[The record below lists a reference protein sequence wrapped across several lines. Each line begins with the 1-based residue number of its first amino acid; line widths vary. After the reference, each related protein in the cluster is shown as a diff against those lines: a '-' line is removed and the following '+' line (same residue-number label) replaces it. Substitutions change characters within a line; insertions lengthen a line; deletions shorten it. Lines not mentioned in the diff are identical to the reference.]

1 MNPQVGDIVQVS
13 RVWRGTH
20 IGGQVIRIFEKCP
33 PYAEDYYL
41 VKSQGVTGVELWF
54 ARSDIISII
63 SEGYSHEAWNI
74 AEDLEINIELSEGY
88 DDGKEKESNYS

>member
-1 MNPQVGDIVQVS
+1 MTPQVGNIVQVS

-74 AEDLEINIELSEGY
+74 AEDLEINIELSDGY
-88 DDGKEKESNYS
+88 DGKKKESNNS

>member
-20 IGGQVIRIFEKCP
+20 IVGQVVRIFEKCP
-33 PYAEDYYL
+33 PYTEDYYL
-41 VKSQGVTGVELWF
+41 VKSQGVGGVELWF

-74 AEDLEINIELSEGY
+74 AEDLEINIELSEG
-88 DDGKEKESNYS
+88 